1 MILDEL
7 FHLCDNHVS
16 SVFQSETAAHDDSIS
31 TGEAFGIGVAAA
43 ATTGIGVFAT
53 WREVSKWRLRDSSTQ
68 IPDYDHGNTPTGS
81 QRGGSVTPVR
91 AGMHGETADPSE
103 FLSPTPTGRVKKNT
117 RSRFF

>member
-1 MILDEL
+1 MLLEEL
-7 FHLCDNHVS
+7 FHLCDNHVPTFFHS
-16 SVFQSETAAHDDSIS
+16 DTSGHDDSIS
-31 TGEAFGIGVAAA
+31 TGAAVGIGVAAA
-43 ATTGIGVFAT
+43 STFGVGAFAA

-68 IPDYDHGNTPTGS
+68 VPDYEPGTTPTGS
-81 QRGGSVTPVR
+81 QRAGSVTPVR